1 DNESYL
7 NENSLVF
14 DSNCE
19 TSDNISI
26 GSSNGAVSIVS
37 QENQS
42 HATKK

>member
-1 DNESYL
+1 DNESDL
-7 NENSLVF
+7 HENSLVF

-26 GSSNGAVSIVS
+26 GSSSGAVLIVS

-42 HATKK
+42 NATKK